1 MDRFAGFT
9 RRLRALAW
17 VLVLAGLAGGCAT
30 TPSRLDGREWRLIAW
45 SISSQRATDFPITAR
60 FAEGAVSGRSAVNTY
75 RGSVVPGPGDSIA
88 FGPMATTRM
97 AGPEPAMR
105 AEGNYLQLLASAKA
119 YRVNGNRLTLYGSGR
134 NELLVFEAVPD

>member
-1 MDRFAGFT
+1 
-9 RRLRALAW
+9 
-17 VLVLAGLAGGCAT
+17 
-30 TPSRLDGREWRLIAW
+30 
-45 SISSQRATDFPITAR
+45 
-60 FAEGAVSGRSAVNTY
+60 VNTY
-75 RGSVVPGPGDSIA
+75 RGSVVPGPGGSIA